1 MTSNRKSRP
10 LLAIAAV
17 AAIAAVVAG
26 CNSGSSAA
34 PSGNVDPVNSG
45 YVNTNPNLPASMG
58 WENTAQQN
66 GWSAINDENYGADGD
81 SGGDD
86 SGN

>member
-10 LLAIAAV
+10 LLAIATV

-26 CNSGSSAA
+26 CNSGSSG
-34 PSGNVDPVNSG
+34 PQSGNVEPVNGG

-58 WENTAQQN
+58 WENTAQQD
-66 GWSAINDENYGADGD
+66 GWNAINNENYGGGGD

>member
-1 MTSNRKSRP
+1 MTSNTKSRP

-26 CNSGSSAA
+26 CNSGSSGSQ
-34 PSGNVDPVNSG
+34 SGNVAPVNGG
-45 YVNTNPNLPASMG
+45 YVNTNPNLPASMD

-66 GWSAINDENYGADGD
+66 RDSAINDENYGGDG

>member
-26 CNSGSSAA
+26 CNSGSSGSQ
-34 PSGNVDPVNSG
+34 SGNVDPANGG
-45 YVNTNPNLPASMG
+45 YVNTNPNLPVSMG
-58 WENTAQQN
+58 WDNTAQQN
-66 GWSAINDENYGADGD
+66 SWNAINDNNYGSDD

>member
-1 MTSNRKSRP
+1 MTSNKKSRP

-26 CNSGSSAA
+26 CNSGSSGSQ
-34 PSGNVDPVNSG
+34 SGDVEPVNGG

-58 WENTAQQN
+58 WENTAQQD
-66 GWSAINDENYGADGD
+66 GWTAINDQNYGGGDSDGGD
-81 SGGDD
+81 SG
-86 SGN
+86 N

>member
-1 MTSNRKSRP
+1 MTSTRKSRP

-45 YVNTNPNLPASMG
+45 YVNTNPNLPASMD

-66 GWSAINDENYGADGD
+66 RDSAINDENYGGDGA
-81 SGGDD
+81 GGDD